1 MHARSLAFPWLKATF
16 LHERA
21 LELEL
26 RSLRGNESSLR
37 QAEQRARAWRE
48 VMSVDELMLE
58 ERLRS
63 VGLSREG
70 FLQILAHSGEDA
82 GSPPG
87 ELWEDFLREL
97 LEERHSREPL
107 PASLEAP
114 ASADQPGL
122 PFSGFFEPFLRLGAA
137 RLRMGLLTLRA
148 RHSSQRLRV
157 DPEIMIT
164 LLEGLAQRLH
174 ELASRVLI
182 LELNVAR
189 MMEQLSGDTPQA
201 RFHHFSTV
209 RLRDPRVRA
218 ALLEEYPVLARLM
231 VTALERWRRTS
242 LELLEHLA
250 VDRELLERT
259 FLGGG
264 ELGALTAMQGGV
276 SDAHRGGRGVLLL
289 RFGSGLRL
297 VYKPKALAVD
307 ARFQRLLQ
315 WLNRQGLRH
324 PHRVLTV
331 VERGDHGW
339 VELVEATGCTSRE
352 TLQRFY
358 WRQGSSLALL
368 HLLSAVDFHLENLIA
383 AGEYPILV
391 DLEALFHHRSPIE
404 HGERARARAWALLD
418 RSIVSVGMLPLF
430 LYGREGRA
438 GLDMSGL
445 GGEPGQLSPQ
455 RVPMAEDPWRDT
467 MRVVRRQGLIAGS
480 NNRPRLGDEP
490 VEASDFTEDIVQ
502 GFQETYALLARRREA
517 LAPRLRAFAEVEV
530 RHIARATQRY
540 ALLLHESHHPD
551 FLRDGLERDK
561 VLDHLWMEAAQ
572 VPALR
577 RLVPFEHAD
586 LRLGDIP
593 YFSARPGE
601 RHVWSSTGECI
612 PDYFACDSLSEVL
625 RRLER
630 MEERDCATQVSLIR
644 KAMVALDKG
653 RAPTRAS
660 ARPEASQPLPLATP
674 EDCLAAAIA
683 IGEDLA
689 DKAIRGSRD
698 ACWIGLSLEDLR
710 QWRWSLAPIGVE
722 LYEGLGGLALFFAH
736 LARRTGRADFEAL
749 ARAALEPVREDWRK
763 PGPGGG
769 TGVGVFVGRGAA
781 VYVLGHLATLWDEP
795 ALMDEVLAGLPA
807 LEALIGTDTR
817 LDLLSGSAGL
827 AVALLGLYRRTG
839 EARLLETARRCGER
853 LVATAAPVSEGAAGW
868 KGEVGALPLAGFS
881 HGVAGISWA
890 LLELAAGTGDARYAE
905 LARRGLAY
913 ERSLFVPER
922 GNWKDLRA
930 PGSAPTGTE
939 GHFMAMWC
947 HGASGIA
954 LGRLL
959 SLRHLDGPELR
970 EELATA
976 LETTLR
982 GGFGG
987 NHCLCHGD
995 MGNLEVLHVA
1005 GQVLG
1010 EERWSRAALER
1021 AAAVLHQ
1028 GREGGWRCGL
1038 PKGSESPGML
1048 MGLAGIGH
1056 GLLRLS
1062 APEHVPSV
1070 LSLQLPGRRGRFQRR
1085 RAGSRP
1091 AGATPR

>member
-1 MHARSLAFPWLKATF
+1 MHARSPAFPWQRATF

-21 LELEL
+21 LETGTRAPRGSEVALL
-26 RSLRGNESSLR
+26 R
-37 QAEQRARAWRE
+37 AEQRASAWRE
-48 VMSVDELMLE
+48 VMSVDEPILE

-63 VGLSREG
+63 VGLSREE
-70 FLQILAHSGEDA
+70 FLRILAHGGEEA
-82 GSPPG
+82 ESPPG
-87 ELWEDFLREL
+87 ELWEDTIREVL
-97 LEERHSREPL
+97 QDRYAKEPL
-107 PASLEAP
+107 PAALQAP
-114 ASADQPGL
+114 AGAEQPGL
-122 PFSGFFEPFLRLGAA
+122 PFSGFLQPFLRLGAA

-148 RHSSQRLRV
+148 RHPSRRPLAS
-157 DPEIMIT
+157 PEVEAM
-164 LLEGLAQRLH
+164 LLESLAQRLH

-189 MMEQLSGDTPQA
+189 LMEQLSGDTPQE

-209 RLRDPRVRA
+209 RLREPEVRS

-231 VTALERWRRTS
+231 TTTLERWRVTS
-242 LELLEHLA
+242 LELLEHLTL
-250 VDRELLERT
+250 DREVLERT
-259 FLGGG
+259 FLGGE
-264 ELGALTAMQGGV
+264 ELGPLTVVQGGV
-276 SDAHRGGRGVLLL
+276 SDAHRGGHGVFLL

-297 VYKPKALAVD
+297 VYKPRSLAVD
-307 ARFQRLLQ
+307 MRFQQLLQ

-331 VERGDHGW
+331 VERGGHGW
-339 VELVEATGCTSRE
+339 VEFVEATGCASPE
-352 TLQRFY
+352 ELQRFY

-368 HLLSAVDFHLENLIA
+368 HLLSAVDLHLENLIA
-383 AGEYPILV
+383 AGEYPVLV
-391 DLEALFHHRSPIE
+391 DLEALFHHRSALEP
-404 HGERARARAWALLD
+404 GERARARAWALLEQ
-418 RSIVSVGMLPLF
+418 SIVSVGMLPISLC
-430 LYGREGRA
+430 GREGRA
-438 GLDMSGL
+438 GLDLSGL

-455 RVPMAEDPWRDT
+455 RVPMVEDSWRDT
-467 MRVVRRQGLIAGS
+467 MRVVRRQGVVSGS
-480 NNRPRLGDEP
+480 SNRPRLGDEP
-490 VEASDFTEDIVQ
+490 VDPTRFTEDIVQ
-502 GFQETYALLARRREA
+502 GFQETYALLTRRREA
-517 LAPRLRAFAEVEV
+517 LVPRLRAFSKVEV
-530 RHIARATQRY
+530 RHIARATWRY

-561 VLDHLWMEAAQ
+561 VLDHLWTEAAQ
-572 VPALR
+572 APALR

-593 YFSARPGE
+593 FFTARPGE
-601 RHVWSSTGECI
+601 CHLWSSTGECI
-612 PDYFACDSLSEVL
+612 PDSFERDSLSEVL

-630 MEERDCATQVSLIR
+630 MDERDCATQVSFIR
-644 KAMVALDKG
+644 KAMVSLDKG
-653 RAPTRAS
+653 REP
-660 ARPEASQPLPLATP
+660 ARTSPPPMEDERPPVTTP
-674 EDCLAAAIA
+674 GDCLSAAVA
-683 IGEDLA
+683 IGEELA
-689 DKAIRGSRD
+689 SQAIRGSRD
-698 ACWIGLSLEDLR
+698 ACWIGLNLEDLR
-710 QWRWSLAPIGVE
+710 QWRWSLAPMGVD
-722 LYEGLGGLALFFAH
+722 LYEGLGGLAIFFAS
-736 LARRTGRADFEAL
+736 LAHRTGRADFEAL

-763 PGPGGG
+763 PGRGS
-769 TGVGVFVGRGAA
+769 GVGVFVGRGAA
-781 VYVLGHLATLWDEP
+781 VYVLGHLAMLWNEP
-795 ALMDEVLAGLPA
+795 ALVDEVLAGLPA
-807 LEALIGTDTR
+807 LEPLIGTDTR

-827 AVALLGLYRRTG
+827 AVALLGLYQRTG
-839 EARLLETARRCGER
+839 DERLLETARRCGER
-853 LVATAAPVSEGAAGW
+853 LVATAVPVSEGAVGW

-890 LLELAAGTGDARYAE
+890 LLELAAVTGDERYAD

-930 PGSAPTGTE
+930 PGTTPTSTE

-976 LETTLR
+976 LETTHR

-987 NHCLCHGD
+987 NHSLCHGD
-995 MGNLEVLHVA
+995 VGNLEVLHLA

-1010 EERWSRAALER
+1010 EPRWTQAALER
-1021 AAAVLHQ
+1021 AAVALQQ

-1048 MGLAGIGH
+1048 MGLAGIGQ

-1070 LSLQLPGRRGRFQRR
+1070 LALELPRQPGQLLR
-1085 RAGSRP
+1085 
-1091 AGATPR
+1091 